1 MDVPLYE
8 YRCAAC
14 RKRSAVLLAR
24 WDSKDPPCSHCG
36 AARLQ
41 RLVSTFATT
50 RSEGG
55 DSDLADFGEDAYD
68 GGGDDLDGG
77 DFGGYD
83 DL

>member
-1 MDVPLYE
+1 M
-8 YRCAAC
+8 
-14 RKRSAVLLAR
+14 LLPR
-24 WDSKDPPCSHCG
+24 WDSEDPPCPRCG
-36 AARLQ
+36 AARLH

-50 RSEGG
+50 RSEGP

-68 GGGDDLDGG
+68 GAGDDLDGG